1 MNYSDNYYT
10 RTKSY
15 ELNSSKLN
23 ESIQCDVC
31 IVGGGLT
38 GISTAYY
45 LSNLDPSLKIVVLEK
60 NRIGWGASGRNGGQ
74 LLHGYSSNTFSG
86 QKNISEQDER
96 VLWDFSVDAV
106 KEVKKI

>member
-15 ELNSSKLN
+15 KVDSSKLN

-31 IVGGGLT
+31 IVGAGLT

-45 LSNLDPSLKIVVLEK
+45 LSELDPSLKIVVLEK
-60 NRIGWGASGRNGGQ
+60 NKIGWGASGRNGGSCYMVI
-74 LLHGYSSNTFSG
+74 LLTH
-86 QKNISEQDER
+86 
-96 VLWDFSVDAV
+96 LM
-106 KEVKKI
+106 VKKIYPMTKRRFYGIFQ

>member
-15 ELNSSKLN
+15 KVDSSKLN

-31 IVGGGLT
+31 IVGAGLT

-45 LSNLDPSLKIVVLEK
+45 LSELDPSLKIVVLEK
-60 NRIGWGASGRNGGQ
+60 NKIGWGASGRNGGQ
-74 LLHGYSSNTFSG
+74 LLHGYSSDTFKG
-86 QKNISEQDER
+86 QKIYPMMKRRFYGIFQ
-96 VLWDFSVDAV
+96 
-106 KEVKKI
+106 